1 MKRFINF
8 GVAGTAI
15 HRRSYVP
22 AILLVFC
29 SLTIT
34 TAVSAAELVENGG
47 FENPIVDQNPDP
59 DQNLGWATYYGENLP
74 LSAQGDCPS
83 DNAFEH
89 CNDDVR
95 VPGWTVFWT
104 DLLLEEGHELVPG
117 RLEIQNNTIVS
128 LPPAKSGEQKA
139 ELDSHHRVGSDD
151 NNVTILQFLPTCP
164 RSTYTLSYWWKSRT
178 TMENDNDVRV
188 VIGDSIVRVHTL
200 NTEWQKEEYNFISGD
215 SYETG
220 LAFASIGDKTT
231 HGMFLDDVS
240 VTGKL
245 GGGIEACPEPGPV
258 PDPEPICEDGKPKV
272 LTLLYDGN
280 AFSQHSQDS
289 NEVIITDP
297 PEDDDGHVLP
307 YPNPALIKVYD
318 HKKKNAGSLGS
329 FSVQRGELF
338 SVRGEHNRIPP
349 RLKFEIIDPD
359 TDKIFQTVQFH
370 TSCSQPL
377 DALDE
382 FGGITV
388 WSIEEVEVTEVNKIT
403 PIKDNNL

>member
-29 SLTIT
+29 SLTL
-34 TAVSAAELVENGG
+34 AMAASAADELVENGS
-47 FENPIVDQNPDP
+47 FEEPVVPHEK
-59 DQNLGWATYYGENLP
+59 GWTTYYGQNGAGECEAN
-74 LSAQGDCPS
+74 G
-83 DNAFEH
+83 EVE
-89 CNDDVR
+89 CNDGVL
-95 VPGWTVFWT
+95 VPGWYVFWT

-117 RLEIQNNTIVS
+117 RLEIQNNTIPDV
-128 LPPAKSGEQKA
+128 PNAKSGEQKA
-139 ELDSHHRVGSDD
+139 ELDSHHRLSSDD

-178 TMENDNDVRV
+178 ILENDNDVRV
-188 VIGDSIVRVHTL
+188 VIGDSIVRIHTM
-200 NTEWQKEEYNFISGD
+200 NTDWEKEEYNFVSDD
-215 SYETG
+215 SFETG
-220 LAFASIGDKTT
+220 LAFASIGSNTT

-240 VTGKL
+240 VTGRL
-245 GGGIEACPEPGPV
+245 GGSIDACPEPGPV

-297 PEDDDGHVLP
+297 PVDESTGKVMP
-307 YPNPALIKVYD
+307 YPIEALIKVYD
-318 HKKKNAGSLGS
+318 HKKKNATLLNS
-329 FSVQRGELF
+329 FTVKQGELF
-338 SVRGEHNRIPP
+338 SVKGEHNRIPP

-359 TDKIFQTVQFH
+359 TNEIFQTIQFH

-388 WSIEEVEVTEVNKIT
+388 WSIEEVEVTTVVSKIT
-403 PIKDNNL
+403 PVIYNRL